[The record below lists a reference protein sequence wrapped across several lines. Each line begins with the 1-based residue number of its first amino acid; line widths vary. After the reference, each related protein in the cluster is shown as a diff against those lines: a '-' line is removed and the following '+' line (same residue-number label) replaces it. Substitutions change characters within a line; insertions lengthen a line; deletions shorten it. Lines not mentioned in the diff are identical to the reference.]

1 MSCHS
6 GVIIGF
12 NIMIMALKS
21 LHDTISRLSYI
32 LYTTSG
38 ASDQVNDIF
47 TLAIDVNFAV
57 EISFKGS
64 GLYHIVGKLHTLCEN
79 RKYKKYFVHYIFCP

>member
-12 NIMIMALKS
+12 NIMIITLKS
-21 LHDTISRLSYI
+21 LHDAISRLPYI
-32 LYTTSG
+32 LYITSG
-38 ASDQVNDIF
+38 ASDQVNYIF

-64 GLYHIVGKLHTLCEN
+64 GLYFTTQI
-79 RKYKKYFVHYIFCP
+79 